1 MRLATTA
8 LALLATGTCL
18 IAAAPPG
25 TAEPSRAASHASGN
39 LIRNAGAER
48 TTPAPSADGTRK
60 VALAHWK
67 VAKKYRFTAVAYGTP
82 EFLAVAAPGPDGR
95 GKNFFTG
102 GDSGN
107 KSVASQV
114 IPLRAYAG
122 WIKNGAHFTLSGWL
136 GGFESQRDHAVVKVT
151 WLNAHAKS
159 LGSAHIGPVTVKDR
173 RSQTELLERSTAGR
187 VPHHAAQARI
197 VVTMSRSDGS
207 YVDGYADQ
215 LSLVLRKG

>member
-95 GKNFFTG
+95 G
-102 GDSGN
+102 
-107 KSVASQV
+107 
-114 IPLRAYAG
+114 
-122 WIKNGAHFTLSGWL
+122 WL

-207 YVDGYADQ
+207 YVDGYADH